1 MDNTSKKLF
10 KTSVIG
16 GFNREDVAAYIEYLT
31 NQHVEEMQEIRN
43 QLKAAAAQNITAKEQ
58 NDALAKAKAEL
69 ETRVAELTQCAQDR
83 EEIFDMLQNAQGEN
97 ERMEN
102 KLAEAEEKI
111 STLQREHDK
120 MTKRIAGYVSMEQE
134 LNKSKEH
141 IADLELDALR
151 RAAEV
156 EDAARARMQEEIEKH
171 RAEMKEQEQELI
183 AYRENSYSEVEDM
196 VADISSAYL
205 RVKSAVGGFKTGFKE
220 VVSDLAKEIDTISD
234 ACSLVEQSFGDLC
247 QKCTAMRET
256 CGLEPQE
263 DEAAEMPEQEAAF
276 HNA

>member
-16 GFNREDVAAYIEYLT
+16 GFNREDVAAYIEHLT

-58 NDALAKAKAEL
+58 IDALSKSKSEL
-69 ETRVAELTQCAQDR
+69 EARVAELTQCAQDR
-83 EEIFDMLQNAQGEN
+83 EEIYEALQNAQGEN
-97 ERMEN
+97 ERLES
-102 KLAEAEEKI
+102 KLRETEANVL
-111 STLQREHDK
+111 SLQKEHDN
-120 MTKRIAGYVSMEQE
+120 MANRIAGYVSMEQE

-171 RAEMKEQEQELI
+171 RAEMDEQEAALC
-183 AYRENSYSEVEDM
+183 AYREKSYAEVEDL
-196 VADISSAYL
+196 VADISGAYL
-205 RVKSAVGGFKTGFKE
+205 RVKSAVGAFKTGFKE
-220 VVSDLAKEIDTISD
+220 VVSDLAKEIDIISD
-234 ACSLVEQSFGDLC
+234 ACGLVEQSFGDLC
-247 QKCTAMRET
+247 QRCTAMRET
-256 CGLEPQE
+256 CNPAPQ
-263 DEAAEMPEQEAAF
+263 DAESADQPEQEDAP